1 MIRVTVASVMAAALV
16 AAAVTGCAGTGGS
29 TGGNTTNLQSIQTRV
44 VDTSDRQR
52 MLRAVIATLQDVG
65 FVLES
70 ADAALGRANALRW
83 VRDGG
88 LLDDD
93 GVLRIRMKV
102 GRSGQ
107 TQLFV
112 RATIHYGL
120 ALSSRHEHLD
130 GSVLIRDPG
139 PYLRFFRA
147 LDRTL
152 AREGAELTGMGE

>member
-1 MIRVTVASVMAAALV
+1 MTRGTIASVLAAALV
-16 AAAVTGCAGTGGS
+16 AAALTGCAGS
-29 TGGNTTNLQSIQTRV
+29 GGNTTNLQSIQTRV
-44 VDTSDRQR
+44 FDTSDRQR

-65 FVLES
+65 FVPES
-70 ADAALGRANALRW
+70 ADAALGRAHALRW
-83 VRDGG
+83 VRENG

-93 GVLRIRMKV
+93 GVLRIRVKV

-112 RATIHYGL
+112 RATMHYGL
-120 ALSSRHEHLD
+120 ALSSRHEDLD

-152 AREGAELTGMGE
+152 AHGAAELTGMRQ